1 MESMVDLILHK
12 REGGAFTRAQIDT
25 WVRGA
30 AQGTVPDYQLAA
42 LLMAICLRGMTAEET
57 RDLTLSMAE
66 SGRMADL
73 SGVGG
78 VCVDKHS
85 HRRRGR
91 YDHAGAGAPGS
102 GLRRKGGQDERPRAG
117 PYGRH
122 H

>member
-57 RDLTLSMAE
+57 RE
-66 SGRMADL
+66 
-73 SGVGG
+73 
-78 VCVDKHS
+78 
-85 HRRRGR
+85 
-91 YDHAGAGAPGS
+91 
-102 GLRRKGGQDERPRAG
+102 
-117 PYGRH
+117 
-122 H
+122 